1 MMDVTMMKIYTWY
14 LKYGIAGCLKFISR
28 ILLYMYM
35 TVGVA
40 IMPTGQQLYSPTG
53 FLPVPMSSPSGY
65 AAGEYPN
72 KAALSSLSMG
82 CVYSIWSG
90 VCKLDYGAVCWS
102 WRCVGVG
109 TKMLSF
115 LLRLVTNYHGNWEG
129 WIPMGRMATAWF
141 QLVGSQTPL
150 PPQSKVLDMII
161 CMYWLLWSYTL

>member
-1 MMDVTMMKIYTWY
+1 MTAYQHNSYYDGCYNDENLYLVSKVWY
-14 LKYGIAGCLKFISR
+14 CRVLKFISR

-90 VCKLDYGAVCWS
+90 VCKLDYGAVC
-102 WRCVGVG
+102 
-109 TKMLSF
+109 
-115 LLRLVTNYHGNWEG
+115 
-129 WIPMGRMATAWF
+129 
-141 QLVGSQTPL
+141 
-150 PPQSKVLDMII
+150 
-161 CMYWLLWSYTL
+161 